1 MAGAMAS
8 DLWAGE
14 KRLPE
19 GNLANGGVSVSV
31 SVLDSETL
39 KNIFGSDFGGMFT
52 VVEATLMPRGGKPVD
67 LHMDDFLLRSEQSGA
82 HSGPLLPGQIAG
94 QGSLVVKRTEA
105 KPKGGFGGGL
115 GGIMMGG
122 GGMGGPTAVD
132 KVKVDSQDNDS
143 KDPLLDVL
151 KRKILAE
158 KSYSEPA
165 TGLLF
170 FPLDKE
176 KPKNLVL
183 IYTTPEGK
191 LRTKF
196 K

>member
-1 MAGAMAS
+1 MAC
-8 DLWAGE
+8 LWGGG
-14 KRLPE
+14 KRLPA
-19 GNLANGGVSVSV
+19 GDMANDGVSVSAN
-31 SVLDSETL
+31 VLDSETL
-39 KNIFGSDFGGMFT
+39 KQVFGSDFGGMFV
-52 VVEATLMPRGGKPVD
+52 VVEATLTPRGGAPVSIRV
-67 LHMDDFLLRSEQSGA
+67 DDFLLRSEQTGA
-82 HSGPLLPGQIAG
+82 HSGPLLAGQIAG

-105 KPKGGFGGGL
+105 KQKGGFGGGF

-132 KVKVDSQDNDS
+132 QVKVDSRDNDS

-151 KRKILAE
+151 KRKILQE
-158 KSYSEPA
+158 KSVSEPV

-183 IYTTPEGK
+183 IYTTPQGK